1 MSFSRAFVR
10 AVCSAVA
17 LLCFAHRAPAEFA
30 LSWTNNL
37 LTVSGPELPGGKLE
51 IWYLEAFCRKGA
63 ANQKWDKTTF
73 PHKTILLSATAN
85 RLRFRTDVEPRVQ
98 VLHGVTADA
107 DEIRFEFEFKN
118 QGTEPAGI
126 EWFQPACIRVERF
139 TGTNQSGYISR
150 SFIFTRRGLTTLDKT
165 RRTEEALYRG
175 GQVYLPQGINPAD
188 ANPRPLNLDNPT
200 NGLIG
205 CFSADQKFL
214 LATASDC
221 THELFEGVYVCL
233 HSDPLVGG
241 LAAGE
246 TRRIRSKIYIVT
258 NDVNALLTRY
268 RKDFPA
274 NIGPTKK

>member
-1 MSFSRAFVR
+1 MNSRQACAG
-10 AVCSAVA
+10 AVYSAVA
-17 LLCFAHRAPAEFA
+17 LLCFANRAPAELA

-37 LTVSGPELPGGKLE
+37 LTVSGEELPGGKLE

-73 PHKTILLSATAN
+73 PHKTVLLSVTTN
-85 RLRFRTDVEPRVQ
+85 RLRFRTEVQPNVE
-98 VLHGVTADA
+98 VLHRVTAGA
-107 DEIRFEFEFKN
+107 DEIDFEFEFKN
-118 QGTEPAGI
+118 RGREPVGI

-139 TGTNQSGYISR
+139 TGTNQGGYIAR
-150 SFIFTRRGLTTLDKT
+150 SFIFTERGLTTLDKT
-165 RRTEEALYRG
+165 RRTQEAVYRG
-175 GQVYLPQGINPAD
+175 GQVYLPRGINPEN

-205 CFSADQKFL
+205 CFSSDNMFL
-214 LATASDC
+214 LATASDA

-246 TRRIRSKIYIVT
+246 TKRIRSKIYIMT
-258 NDVNALLTRY
+258 NDVNGLLTRY

-274 NIGPTKK
+274 NLGQTKN